1 MLNKVSRLI
10 NKDIHLKEILTG
22 SVVTFI
28 LKITGM
34 LLGYIV
40 ILIIS
45 KKYGAEGVGVYSLV
59 LSLMTFF
66 AMISTLGMNIS
77 ILRFVGQFNRENE
90 RYKLKLVYR
99 YALQFVLPLSIFFG
113 IFLYML
119 ADFLSENIFHNSEYK
134 PALKFIAFILP
145 FLTLLNIS
153 VEFIRGL
160 KELKISEFLRSVGRP
175 IVNILLLSTAGLYIV
190 NKIFP
195 VYTLGVGIVIS
206 SMFSYFFIQ
215 RKIKY
220 LKKNKKN
227 DNIFSQKEFF
237 ITSFPMMISA
247 VASFMMGNISLVMLE
262 IFSSTKDVGIYSV
275 VFKLAT
281 LISLVLVVV
290 NTISAPKFSEL
301 YWQEKYDELQK
312 IITQSTLLIFFS
324 SVIIALILIVFRKSI
339 LALFGDEFIVGSY
352 PLIVLI
358 IAQLINSVT
367 GSVSILLNMSGNQ
380 KVLRNI
386 LLVTTVLSIV
396 SSYFLVVNYGVDG
409 AAYSVVFN
417 MALLNIVAAIY
428 VKQKLGFVTYFSP
441 FALKYKKRS

>member
-77 ILRFVGQFNRENE
+77 ILRFVGQFNRGNE